1 MIAEG
6 VLLTVMKATL
16 GAGGAVS
23 AVAILEGRWLIAAVA
38 LMPLSLCFLNLRHR
52 SRRLRGKRA
61 EGAP

>member
-1 MIAEG
+1 MRP
-6 VLLTVMKATL
+6 VPLLASL
-16 GAGGAVS
+16 
-23 AVAILEGRWLIAAVA
+23 LLIAAVA